1 MNRWIDVARKVYSRY
16 QYAYVKDDGTECK
29 KKDEGAILL
38 DAFTSK
44 MLITVH
50 DNLGEVNR
58 AKFSQ
63 MGLRQAVEV
72 GWKVIK

>member
-1 MNRWIDVARKVYSRY
+1 MSWINAARKVYSEY

-29 KKDEGAILL
+29 KKDDGAILL
-38 DAFTSK
+38 DAFTAS
-44 MLITVH
+44 MLVKVY
-50 DNLGEVNR
+50 DKLSEANQ

-63 MGLRQAVEV
+63 MSLRQAVDI

>member
-1 MNRWIDVARKVYSRY
+1 MSWINAAREVYARH
-16 QYAYVKDDGTECK
+16 QYAYVRSDGTKCK
-29 KKDEGAILL
+29 EKDEGAMLL

-50 DNLGEVNR
+50 DNLSEANQ
-58 AKFSQ
+58 AKFAQ
-63 MGLRQAVEV
+63 MDLRQAVEI

>member
-1 MNRWIDVARKVYSRY
+1 MSWINAAREVYAHH
-16 QYAYVKDDGTECK
+16 QYAYVNDKGEECK

-38 DAFTSK
+38 DAFTAS
-44 MLITVH
+44 MLVKIY
-50 DNLGEVNR
+50 DNLGEANQ

-63 MGLRQAVEV
+63 MGLRQAVEI